1 MAMNRVIRVD
11 ERSQVAEARREAV
24 RLAQAVALDAQSV
37 DRLALVVTEA
47 ATNLVKHAREGQ
59 ILLAPIA
66 ADAAIGVEVIAL
78 DRGPGM
84 ANISASM
91 RDGHS
96 TAGSPGVGLGSIMRL
111 ASGLDIYSQ
120 PQRGTVL
127 RFEVWQHA
135 PERTSALVVG
145 GVCTAKSGEPV
156 SGDEWSA
163 TGDATTRR
171 LLVVDGLGHGPQA
184 LAAATA
190 AVRIDAEKRTLAP
203 EALLSAM
210 HGALR
215 STRGAAASVAQVS
228 STEAA
233 GIYAGVGNIRA
244 VVHEHDRVRGLVSHN
259 GTLGQQVRKL
269 QAFDFAFPAGAV
281 LVMHSDGIASHW
293 NLDAYPGL
301 MRHHPAVIAAVIHRD
316 HARGHDDATV
326 AVMCHGVPTR

>member
-1 MAMNRVIRVD
+1 MNRVIRVD

-24 RLAQAVALDAQSV
+24 RLGQSVALDATSIDQ
-37 DRLALVVTEA
+37 LALAVTEA
-47 ATNLVKHAREGQ
+47 ATNLVKHAREGR
-59 ILLAPIA
+59 ILLAPIT
-66 ADAAIGVEVIAL
+66 ADAARGVEVIAI

-84 ANISASM
+84 ANVSVSM

-96 TAGSPGVGLGSIMRL
+96 TAGSPGLGLGSIARL
-111 ASGLDIYSQ
+111 GTGFDMYSQ
-120 PQRGTVL
+120 PELGTVL

-135 PERTSALVVG
+135 PKRTSALVVG

-156 SGDEWSA
+156 SGESWTA
-163 TGDATTRR
+163 PGDATTGR

-184 LAAATA
+184 AAAAIA
-190 AVRIDAEKRTLAP
+190 AVRIAAEKPALAP

-215 STRGAAASVAQVS
+215 STRGAAASVAHVS
-228 STEAA
+228 PAKAA
-233 GIYAGVGNIRA
+233 GIYAGVGNIRG
-244 VVHEHDRVRGLVSHN
+244 VVHEHDRVRGLVSYN

-281 LVMHSDGIASHW
+281 LVMHSDGIASRW
-293 NLDAYPGL
+293 SLDAYPGL
-301 MRHHPAVIAAVIHRD
+301 TRHHPAVIAAVIHRD

-326 AVMCHGVPTR
+326 AVMCHLGVQPR